1 VISALR
7 PERFPWFDYS
17 RYTFSLGLDLGGTA
31 LLSGH
36 SASEYDGAERR
47 FVVRGDL
54 AEQTKTAYAKIE
66 AILGAAGLGLDDV
79 VRVIEYVTLRGIDDY
94 GQADRAR
101 RELLGTGPVVNTVCV
116 DRLLR
121 PEALIEIEVVAATG
135 PAPAATAIDGIVYLP
150 SQLPIDDTGRI
161 VGDDDLV
168 AQTRAVYERAGR
180 ALRAVGL
187 GWDHVT
193 KTLDY
198 ITPAGLATYR
208 HTGQVRRE
216 HLGPVYPAAAGI
228 LMTRLARAG
237 ALIQLDITA
246 SRHAPVAVDPGWERY
261 KKLTYSPAVRAGNVV
276 FLSGQAAL
284 DPATEKAVAPGDVV
298 AQAEYTY
305 ANVLTVLR
313 AAGLGP
319 ESLVKTVEYVTPA
332 GLPRYR
338 ETAAVRERVLA
349 KPYPASTGIV
359 CERLLRPEFE
369 IEVDP
374 LAIVAA

>member
-1 VISALR
+1 VITALR

-36 SASEYDGAERR
+36 SASEYNGAERR
-47 FVVRGDL
+47 FVVKGDL
-54 AEQTKTAYAKIE
+54 AEQTRTAYAKIE
-66 AILGAAGLGLDDV
+66 AILAAAGLHLDDV
-79 VRVIEYVTLRGIDDY
+79 VRVVEYVTLRGIDDY
-94 GQADRAR
+94 VSADRVR
-101 RELLGTGPVVNTVCV
+101 RELLGTRPVVNTVSV

-121 PEALIEIEVVAATG
+121 PEALIEIEVVAAKG
-135 PAPAATAIDGIVYLP
+135 PAPEATAVDGIVYLP
-150 SQLPIDDTGRI
+150 SQLPLDDAGKI
-161 VGDDDLV
+161 VGDDLV

-180 ALRAVGL
+180 ALRAAGL

-193 KTLDY
+193 KTVDY
-198 ITPAGLATYR
+198 ITPAGLALYR
-208 HTGQVRRE
+208 QTGQVRRD

-228 LMTRLARAG
+228 VMTRLAHPA

-246 SRHAPVAVDPGWERY
+246 SRHAPVAVNPGWERY

-305 ANVLTVLR
+305 TNVLAVLR

-319 ESLVKTVEYVTPA
+319 RSIVKTIEYVTPA
-332 GLPRYR
+332 GLGRYR
-338 ETAAVRERVLA
+338 ETAAVRARLLA
-349 KPYPASTGIV
+349 EPYPASTGIV

-374 LAIVAA
+374 LAIVVS

>member
-47 FVVRGDL
+47 FVVKGDL
-54 AEQTKTAYAKIE
+54 AEQTRTAYAKIE
-66 AILGAAGLGLDDV
+66 AILGAAGLHLDDV
-79 VRVIEYVTLRGIDDY
+79 VRVVEYVTLRGVDDY
-94 GQADRAR
+94 AAADRVR
-101 RELLGTGPVVNTVCV
+101 RELLGTRPVVNTVCV

-121 PEALIEIEVVAATG
+121 PEALIEIEVVAAKG
-135 PAPAATAIDGIVYLP
+135 PAPQATAVDGIVYLP
-150 SQLPIDDTGRI
+150 SQLPLDDAGRI
-161 VGDDDLV
+161 VGDDLV
-168 AQTRAVYERAGR
+168 AQARTVYERAGR
-180 ALRAVGL
+180 ALRAAGL

-198 ITPAGLATYR
+198 ITPAGLAAYR
-208 HTGQVRRE
+208 QTAQVRRD
-216 HLGPVYPAAAGI
+216 HLGPVFPAAAGI
-228 LMTRLARAG
+228 VMTRLAHPD
-237 ALIQLDITA
+237 ALIQLDIIA
-246 SRHAPVAVDPGWERY
+246 SRHMPVAVDPGWERY

-284 DPATEKAVAPGDVV
+284 DPATEKAVAEGDVV

-305 ANVLTVLR
+305 TNVLAVLR

-319 ESLVKTVEYVTPA
+319 RSIVKTIEYVTPT
-332 GLPRYR
+332 GLRRYR
-338 ETAAVRERVLA
+338 ETAAVRARLLA
-349 KPYPASTGIV
+349 VPYPASTGIV

-369 IEVDP
+369 IEVDA
-374 LAIVAA
+374 LAIAVS